1 MNLSPHFT
9 LAEYLTTGHNGV
21 PNEPDTEAIRR
32 MSIHAHAFMER
43 DRSILGVPL
52 RVNSGY
58 RSAAL
63 NKAIGGAS
71 KSQHMAGEAADF
83 VPVGVSAEDAMARLV
98 QAGKD
103 GLIVYDQLIIYA
115 SGFIHGSY
123 AADRENRMQAL
134 RSTANG
140 GSGGPY
146 LPYTGKTP

>member
-9 LAEYLTTGHNGV
+9 LAEYLTTGHKGV

-32 MSIHAHAFMER
+32 MSIHAHVFMER
-43 DRSILGVPL
+43 ARSILGVPL

-103 GLIVYDQLIIYA
+103 GILVYDQLIIYA

>member
-1 MNLSPHFT
+1 
-9 LAEYLTTGHNGV
+9 
-21 PNEPDTEAIRR
+21 
-32 MSIHAHAFMER
+32 
-43 DRSILGVPL
+43 
-52 RVNSGY
+52 
-58 RSAAL
+58 
-63 NKAIGGAS
+63 
-71 KSQHMAGEAADF
+71 MAGEAADF

-134 RSTANG
+134 RSASNG